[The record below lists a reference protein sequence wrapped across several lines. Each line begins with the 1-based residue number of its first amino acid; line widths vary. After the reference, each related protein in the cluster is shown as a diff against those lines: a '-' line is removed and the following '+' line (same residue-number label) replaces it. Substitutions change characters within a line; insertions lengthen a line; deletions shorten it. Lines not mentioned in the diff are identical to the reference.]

1 MRMLRSLEAAMV
13 VAVLALALGTP
24 ASADGLAA
32 PLDTAIERALASFPG
47 DVAVVVSDPRAG
59 TTYEHGADRIFAS
72 ASLYKLAVMVEAYRS
87 AAAGGVSLDDSA
99 VTITDDDM
107 IDDGVETDSGTVL
120 TVRDALERMITRSD
134 NSCAR
139 ALLRLLD
146 THQVNA
152 TAQAIGLGA
161 TRINTTLP
169 EAERTADEN
178 TTSARD
184 MARLFSGL
192 VRGTV
197 VSPAASAEM
206 LGVLSRQQINDRLPT
221 GLPDGTPIA
230 HKTGNLDGVAH
241 DAGVITTP
249 LGPRVVVLLTDGF
262 GDYGDVVSLAA
273 QVASDAYRLTL
284 ERFAARIT
292 PAQVSPIAAGQPYR
306 ATVHVTNDSTFT
318 WDATF
323 HLAAHWRDESG
334 TYIRWDDARAAL
346 PVLAPGQSGDVEFG
360 GVAPL
365 DREPVAVLELD
376 VVHEGV
382 AWAGT
387 PARLAIIFTFTS
399 R

>member
-1 MRMLRSLEAAMV
+1 MRVLRSLGASVLV
-13 VAVLALALGTP
+13 VALALALSFP
-24 ASADGLAA
+24 SNADGLGT
-32 PLDTAIERALASFPG
+32 PLDTAIEGALASFPG
-47 DVAVVVSDPRAG
+47 DVAVIVSDPRDG
-59 TTYEHGADRIFAS
+59 MTYEHGADRIFAS

-87 AAAGGVSLDDSA
+87 AATGGVSFDGST

-107 IDDGVETDSGTVL
+107 IDDGVETDSGTTL

-134 NSCAR
+134 NSCAH

-152 TAQAIGLGA
+152 TAQALGLSA

-169 EAERTADEN
+169 EEERTADEN

-192 VRGTV
+192 VRGTIV
-197 VSPAASAEM
+197 GPAASAEM

-249 LGPRVVVLLTDGF
+249 FGPRVVVLLTDGF
-262 GDYGDVVSLAA
+262 SDYGDVVSLAA
-273 QVASDAYRLTL
+273 QVASDAYRLPL
-284 ERFAARIT
+284 ERFAARIA
-292 PAQVSPIAAGQPYR
+292 PQQVSPITPGQPYR

-323 HLAAHWRDESG
+323 HLAAHWRNESG
-334 TYIRWDDARAAL
+334 TYIRWDGSRAAL
-346 PVLAPGQSGDVEFG
+346 PVLAPGQSADVVFR

-365 DREPVAVLELD
+365 DREPLALLELD

-387 PARLAIIFTFTS
+387 PARLAIIFT
-399 R
+399 RP